1 MRTKIDTKTGSR
13 WDPGLTLVE
22 MIFSI
27 GIFSLIAL
35 AAFNH
40 ISISWS
46 FTHVNQDRIFAFRK
60 AQFILSELQTYVDR
74 GDEQKAADLDRFDD
88 GAATSPVLSIT
99 EVNGTPVTP
108 DHPSSMNNQNA
119 EGRWIWTRRITV
131 KPFPGENTR
140 DVRFVTVRMF
150 KKNKVGREAQLAE
163 ISSVI
168 RSVADAYPTTQ
179 VYDVYLLALE
189 NVPGWWVY
197 LDSIRPFVEATLGDL
212 EARNPG
218 LKFNTHWITKL
229 GFGRDP
235 FYAPYMNEAK
245 DSTADIPG
253 VYFYPGRMP
262 AGSSAERYYV
272 PTDVKAR
279 KNLDGEIYNDLA
291 ETPFPYSL
299 ADQWNHCLRLPEA
312 KELFQQRVA
321 VGLEEPLTPT
331 WQILLN
337 DLYAYPDKYHNAI
350 FINLH
355 GELLPMPPL
364 RNYSD
369 PAKDP
374 VNRPGVRVVAHP
386 EQLRYDNGGTDDVKL
401 RVYAYRAPDR
411 GGSTASKT
419 VTIHTLLTDVN
430 DVYPQNI
437 GTPLGD
443 RMEAALKRLAS
454 AEAALQ
460 KSPPD
465 FSAAAGDVRGASFDV
480 SFAVFGKLLDPV
492 TGQRLLDDLKA
503 LENALGAK
511 LTSATVPTSG
521 TGDDLVDTITVRI
534 GGLRLPDEATVL
546 TELNYTNP
554 TYRPVLIEKIGILTP
569 GNPYT
574 RYQSRPAS
582 LPSSKTSTEMHTQ
595 QVRVENGELVLTL
608 RNTPLSCP
616 RVAGGSGLP
625 AAWQLYGM
633 DYIPSPVESTGDFSR
648 DLTSTADAPKNTA
661 RWVITIR
668 QSADPKRTYL
678 PQGDETLRITTAIG
692 DRPGL
697 SAPAIENW
705 TTMQPK
711 IYQNALWKKLPF
723 LNPFQKIWTFD
734 RVWTPSGVRSATILS
749 PTYVQAPYNR
759 SATYVYWTDDVEDVP
774 FTERYQF
781 LGDPRHCPYADLREN
796 GASFP
801 NGFNWYFD
809 DMADKNGSHAWRW
822 GFTSGRIRDGWMG
835 GLEIDIPRFMQTL
848 RSSLVRAETLYTT
861 LTGWS
866 YYYVG
871 IGNEIGYDSANGF
884 PKSIPVHGRP
894 YGKEKFG
901 TVHNDSISGGGDN
914 DINGVKLI
922 QESGTSTYWWGMPW
936 LGELYPDTE
945 HATWTTVGNLPA
957 GDTAG
962 TYKRVQRQDVTRN
975 LPLGTTFVAC
985 RRRTG
990 REGCTSFFN
999 TGTAVSTFH
1008 HRGLDGRTGTLTPVG
1023 QELASNY
1030 HFSVPTT
1037 AKISRPFN
1045 IAIDRDGGVGP
1056 EFNYTKDFPRFTAN
1070 LLKTYYD
1077 HQVGGVVGSALVE
1090 LQHPTEPRSAYI
1102 VVNGL
1107 DRTVESGSAFIAKYS
1122 MLSLIQSLMEAGDGA
1137 LARPVARVPRVLI
1150 QHPTYSTEL
1159 VNPSS
1164 IDIRWET
1171 RWTRWDTR
1179 TYTTVNVANAAE
1191 AESKLVYAVLYSRDG
1206 GRTWL
1211 HLLDD
1216 SPATP
1221 GSRPEDPA
1229 VVVPDKQVGPETF
1242 TWPTPKV
1249 DVPGGSYLIRI
1260 EAYRT
1265 GEELHFAHHTEKIYI
1280 ERR

>member
-1 MRTKIDTKTGSR
+1 MLDTEKRRKREAGI
-13 WDPGLTLVE
+13 TLVE
-22 MIFSI
+22 MIFTI
-27 GIFSLIAL
+27 GIFAVITI

-40 ISISWS
+40 IGISWS
-46 FTHVNQDRIFAFRK
+46 FTRVNQDRIFAFRR

-74 GDEQKAADLDRFDD
+74 GDEQNAADLDRFDD
-88 GAATSPVLSIT
+88 GTATSPVLTIT
-99 EVNGTPVTP
+99 EVNGGLVTP
-108 DHPSSMNNQNA
+108 DHPSSMNNKDA

-131 KPFPGENTR
+131 KPFPGQNTR

-150 KKNKVGREAQLAE
+150 KKNKAGREAQLAE
-163 ISSVI
+163 ISSVV
-168 RSVADAYPTTQ
+168 RSVAKAYPTTQ

-229 GFGRDP
+229 GYGRDP
-235 FYAPYMNEAK
+235 FYAPYMNELD
-245 DSTADIPG
+245 DSSADIPG

-272 PTDVKAR
+272 PTDVKAM

-299 ADQWNHCLRLPEA
+299 ADQWNHCMRLPEA
-312 KELFQQRVA
+312 KELFQQRLA
-321 VGLEEPLTPT
+321 VGLEDRLTPT

-337 DLYAYPDKYHNAI
+337 DLYMYPDKYHNAI

-355 GELLPMPPL
+355 GELLPLPPL

-369 PAKDP
+369 AARDP
-374 VNRPGVRVVAHP
+374 VNRPGVRVVTHP
-386 EQLRYDNGGTDDVKL
+386 EQLRYDTAGTKDVKL
-401 RVYAYRAPDR
+401 RVYAYRAPNT
-411 GGSTASKT
+411 GGSAAVKT
-419 VTIHTLLTDVN
+419 VTVNTLLTDVN
-430 DVYPQNI
+430 DAYQPNI
-437 GTPLGD
+437 GTPLGG
-443 RMEAALKRLAS
+443 RMVAALKDLN
-454 AEAALQ
+454 AADAWLQ

-465 FSAAAGDVRGASFDV
+465 FPAAVGSLQRAAKEVNA
-480 SFAVFGKLLDPV
+480 AVTGKLLDPV
-492 TGQRLLDDLKA
+492 TGQRILDDMAALEKA
-503 LENALGAK
+503 LNAK
-511 LTSATVPTSG
+511 QTSATVAITG
-521 TGDDLVDTITVRI
+521 TTNDQVDTITVRI
-534 GGLRLPDEATVL
+534 GGLTLPDEATVL
-546 TELNYTNP
+546 KELNHISP
-554 TYRPVLIEKIGILTP
+554 SARPVLVEKIGILTP

-582 LPSSKTSTEMHTQ
+582 LPASTTSTEMHTR
-595 QVRVENGELVLTL
+595 QVRVENGELVITL
-608 RNTPLSCP
+608 GNTPLSCP
-616 RVAGGSGLP
+616 RVSGGSGLP
-625 AAWQLYGM
+625 ATWKLYGM
-633 DYIPSPVESTGDFSR
+633 DYIPSPVGPAGDFSR
-648 DLTSTADAPKNTA
+648 DLTSTVDGPKNTA

-668 QSADPKRTYL
+668 QDADPKKTYL
-678 PQGDETLRITTAIG
+678 PGGDQTLKITTAIG
-692 DRPGL
+692 DRPGQ
-697 SAPAIENW
+697 STPEIQNW
-705 TTMQPK
+705 ATVQPRIFK
-711 IYQNALWKKLPF
+711 NQLWKNLPY
-723 LNPFQKIWTFD
+723 LNPFAKIWTFD
-734 RVWTPSGVRSATILS
+734 RVWAPTGIRSKTIAT
-749 PTYVQAPYNR
+749 PTYVQAPNNR
-759 SATYVYWTDDVEDVP
+759 SATYVYWTSDVETVP

-781 LGDPRHCPYADLREN
+781 LGDPRHCPYADLREK
-796 GASFP
+796 GANFP

-809 DMADKNGSHAWRW
+809 DMADKNGGHAWRW
-822 GFTSGRIRDGWMG
+822 GFTSGRLQDGWMG
-835 GLEIDIPRFMQTL
+835 GLEIDVARFMQTL

-871 IGNEIGYDSANGF
+871 IGNEIGYDAANGF
-884 PKSIPVHGRP
+884 KKSIPVHGRP
-894 YGKEKFG
+894 YGKEKTG
-901 TVHNDSISGGGDN
+901 TVHTDSISSGGDP
-914 DINGVKLI
+914 DIRGVKLVR
-922 QESGTSTYWWGMPW
+922 ESGTATYWWGMPW
-936 LGELYPDTE
+936 LGELYPDAA
-945 HATWTTVGNLPA
+945 HATWKAVGNLPA

-962 TYKRVQRQDVTRN
+962 TYKRVPREDITGN
-975 LPLGTTFVAC
+975 LPLGTTLVAS

-999 TGTAVSTFH
+999 TGTPAMTFH
-1008 HRGLDGRTGTLTPVG
+1008 HRGLSGKTGTLTVVG

-1045 IAIDRDGGVGP
+1045 IAIDQDGGVGP
-1056 EFNYTKDFPRFTAN
+1056 EFSYTKDFPRFTTR
-1070 LLKTYYD
+1070 LLKTYYG
-1077 HQVGGVVGSALVE
+1077 HEVGGVVGSALVE
-1090 LQHPTEPRSAYI
+1090 LAHPTEPRSAYI

-1122 MLSLIQSLMEAGDGA
+1122 MLSLIQSLMEAGDGS
-1137 LARPVARVPRVLI
+1137 LPRPVARVPRLVI
-1150 QHPTYSTEL
+1150 QYPTYTSEIL
-1159 VNPSS
+1159 NPTS
-1164 IDIRWET
+1164 IDVQWET

-1179 TYTTVNVANAAE
+1179 SYTDLGTANAAE

-1221 GSRPEDPA
+1221 GARPEDPA
-1229 VVVPDKQVGPETF
+1229 LLISDQQTGPETF
-1242 TWPTPKV
+1242 TWLTPPA

-1265 GEELHFAHHTEKIYI
+1265 GEELHFAHHMEKIYI